1 MTACVECGCFKARP
15 GANTCK
21 MCNDPITVQRRRSGI
36 KARARYLTRRRLFRG
51 LSAKPARSRDAKP
64 TASPRADWKSRP
76 NKAAATGAAT

>member
-36 KARARYLTRRRLFRG
+36 KARAAG
-51 LSAKPARSRDAKP
+51 AVGSGGAVGAKKR
-64 TASPRADWKSRP
+64 
-76 NKAAATGAAT
+76 